1 MPSRSRARAFASAAR
16 QRLALLGVPRW
27 TGLPQSDL
35 EDRFRERARRLEA
48 PRVLELGTARAIPE
62 RSTMH
67 RDLVPHAAEFLGTDL
82 VPGADV
88 DIVAD
93 VHRLSAAAGEGA
105 FDVILSFS
113 TFEHLKYPHRAAHE
127 VLKTLTVGGLVFVQT
142 HQAFPLHAYPA
153 DYFRYTREALAAL
166 FGETMGFRVEA
177 TGYDYPAYL
186 YARRIPDSH
195 RHLCFLNTLLWG
207 EKQAPTPAEYHYEL

>member
-1 MPSRSRARAFASAAR
+1 VPSRSRARAFASAAR
-16 QRLALLGVPRW
+16 QRLALLGVPRS
-27 TGLPQSDL
+27 TGQAQSGL

-93 VHRLSAAAGEGA
+93 VHRLSEVAGEEA

-153 DYFRYTREALAAL
+153 DYFRFTPAGVRSLFPRIEWEALRLCHAEIEDENAEKTPTKK
-166 FGETMGFRVEA
+166 FGHDDIVTPWFPRTEVMGFGV
-177 TGYDYPAYL
+177 
-186 YARRIPDSH
+186 RR
-195 RHLCFLNTLLWG
+195 
-207 EKQAPTPAEYHYEL
+207 